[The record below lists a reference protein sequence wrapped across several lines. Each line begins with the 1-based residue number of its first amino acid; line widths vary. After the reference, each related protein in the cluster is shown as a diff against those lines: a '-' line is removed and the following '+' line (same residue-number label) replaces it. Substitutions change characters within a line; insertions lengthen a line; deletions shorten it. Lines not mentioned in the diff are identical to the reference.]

1 MNKKNNIIASIHVDV
16 IGNEKKQDVAVRVG
30 GNPLTLGAAYMELT
44 KALLSNGV
52 PKLFIEAAYMGAV
65 KEASKSKSEE
75 DQIKDTLATFAE
87 LFR

>member
-1 MNKKNNIIASIHVDV
+1 
-16 IGNEKKQDVAVRVG
+16 
-30 GNPLTLGAAYMELT
+30 MELT

-65 KEASKSKSEE
+65 KEASKGKSEE